1 MKQIYFALILLLS
14 MGVASCRKS
23 GNDVDIKTYDQQ
35 QIDAYIKAN
44 NLTNMKRDVTDGDTS
59 GIYYEILSQ
68 GYGAGN
74 ELNYETPVSLVYSI
88 KSLDGS
94 YVTSDTILN
103 HSYNFVGTSTPKGL
117 MIALHNLAKF
127 KGTRAKFLIP
137 SRLAYGQ
144 SGSGTGPGRLPG
156 NQSLE
161 YYVNVINNQNLYDDQ
176 VISKYLAAN
185 NLVGYTRIPSGE
197 YEGLYYK
204 ITKQGT
210 GTEPIKLTS
219 TVAMQYTGRLINGP
233 YLNQTIFDQANT
245 ETGTTFSPGGSL
257 SLENTVAGFA
267 GGVQKATAGAQLSLF
282 IPSKLGYGTGSR
294 TDQTTGL
301 VSIPANSIL
310 HFEMNILTVTN

>member
-14 MGVASCRKS
+14 MGVVSCRKS

-74 ELNYETPVSLVYSI
+74 ELNYETPISLVYSV

-103 HSYNFVGTSTPKGL
+103 HSYNFVGTTTPKGL

-161 YYVNVINNQNLYDDQ
+161 YYVNVINNQSLYDDQ
-176 VISKYLAAN
+176 VISKFLAAN
-185 NLVGYTRIPSGE
+185 NLTGYTKSPT
-197 YEGLYYK
+197 GLYYK
-204 ITKQGT
+204 VTKPGT
-210 GTEPIKLTS
+210 GTVFPSSSATIT
-219 TVAMQYTGRLINGP
+219 AQYTGRFLNAS
-233 YLNQTIFDQANT
+233 YLNGTIFDQVNDQ
-245 ETGTTFSPGGSL
+245 GTNNVGQTFNLDNLGA
-257 SLENTVAGFA
+257 VGF
-267 GGVQKATAGAQLSLF
+267 GEGIQKATAGAQISLF
-282 IPSKLGYGTGSR
+282 LPSKIGYGTTAQVNQSTGV
-294 TDQTTGL
+294 TT
-301 VSIPANSIL
+301 VPANSIL
-310 HFEMNILTVTN
+310 HFEINLLTVTN

>member
-14 MGVASCRKS
+14 MGVVSCRKS

-44 NLTNMKRDVTDGDTS
+44 NLTNMKRDVTDGDTT

-74 ELNYETPVSLVYSI
+74 ELNYETPVSLVYSV

-94 YVTSDTILN
+94 YVTSDTIMN
-103 HSYNFVGTSTPKGL
+103 HSYNFVGTTTPKGL

-161 YYVNVINNQNLYDDQ
+161 YYVNVINKQDLYDDQ
-176 VISKYLAAN
+176 VITKYLAAN
-185 NLVGYTRIPSGE
+185 NLTGYTKSPT
-197 YEGLYYK
+197 GLYYK
-204 ITKQGT
+204 VTQPGT
-210 GTEPIKLTS
+210 GTVVPS
-219 TVAMQYTGRLINGP
+219 PSATVTTQYTGSFLNGT
-233 YLNQTIFDQANT
+233 NFDTSSNDQATTNVGVSFSLDGLV
-245 ETGTTFSPGGSL
+245 TGFSEGM
-257 SLENTVAGFA
+257 
-267 GGVQKATAGAQLSLF
+267 QKGTAGSRLSLF
-282 IPSKLGYGTGSR
+282 IPSKLGYGTNA
-294 TDQTTGL
+294 QTNQSTGL

-310 HFEMNILTVTN
+310 HFEINLLTVTN